1 MNRVRKTGVPSPAVY
16 LVDEA
21 ERKIYM
27 EYLGNH
33 ALTLKEF
40 LRQINNDWSSP
51 IMEQIISSIAKNL
64 AEMHKADII
73 HGDLTTSNMMIRPE
87 IPTKYIFSSTQP
99 TMPASEIILS
109 GSIGELYFIDFGLS

>member
-16 LVDEA
+16 LVDEVQ
-21 ERKIYM
+21 RKIYM

-33 ALTLKEF
+33 AMTLKEF
-40 LRQINNDWSSP
+40 LRQINNDWSNP
-51 IMEQIISSIAKNL
+51 IIEQILSQIAKNL

-87 IPTKYIFSSTQP
+87 IPTKYIFSAETPRLSAQ
-99 TMPASEIILS
+99 EIIQS
-109 GSIGELYFIDFGLS
+109 G